1 MSEVRPATTGRP
13 LPGRVHLPPPPFRWW
28 HQQRQ
33 QRQQQRQLAAGVE
46 LQATGAASGAGPSG
60 YGGGGG
66 EAGAEAEA
74 RPAGSSRWTMA
85 QMLGGRLSVVG
96 ALCVLS
102 MLLFGGGFG
111 RSGGTADE
119 VPPSR
124 HTYREADLSGKVAG
138 LSVGR
143 GGLAA
148 IRRDEDGTGEG
159 GSRVTALPPPPPSPP
174 PTPPPPPSPPPPPPR
189 GALACEPYSPEART
203 PSGLCVA
210 RYAGG
215 TGDGVGAVPGLRQ
228 PRGLLCNAETG
239 GDLLAV
245 DRADGRIWAFRDLDG
260 DGKIAGGEAVV
271 LAQQDGEWMRRVLW
285 QWR

>member
-1 MSEVRPATTGRP
+1 MNEVRPATTRP

-33 QRQQQRQLAAGVE
+33 QRHLAAGVE
-46 LQATGAASGAGPSG
+46 LQAAGPASGAGPSG
-60 YGGGGG
+60 SG
-66 EAGAEAEA
+66 EAAAEAEA
-74 RPAGSSRWTMA
+74 RPAASSRWTVA
-85 QMLGGRLSVVG
+85 RKASGRLSVVG
-96 ALCVLS
+96 ALCVVS
-102 MLLFGGGFG
+102 MLLFGGFG
-111 RSGGTADE
+111 RSGGPADE

-124 HTYREADLSGKVAG
+124 HTYREADLSGKVAS

-143 GGLAA
+143 GELAA
-148 IRRDEDGTGEG
+148 IRRDKHGTSEG
-159 GSRVTALPPPPPSPP
+159 GYRVTASPPPPPPSPP
-174 PTPPPPPSPPPPPPR
+174 IRPPPPSPPPPPPR
-189 GALACEPYSPEART
+189 GALACEPYSDEART
-203 PSGLCVA
+203 PGGLCVA

-215 TGDGVGAVPGLRQ
+215 ADGAAGGAVPGLRQ

-271 LAQQDGEWMRRVLW
+271 LVQQDGEWMRLAAPCSVAL
-285 QWR
+285 